1 MGDQSMGILNVFK
14 NNARLERNLERAK
27 EVQER
32 DGEFQGPD
40 GKYVAT
46 FTRVSTGEKK
56 DNEGNEVGWAVI
68 ELHVADVEGQEDF
81 SGQKLPI
88 IYFRFADNGEYT
100 TAEEE
105 QVRFFEALSQL
116 GVDTTVSDDEFD
128 DAVNEARGG
137 LVNVSVKTNPNKVSH
152 RSISVCTST
161 VWQQRARKTSR
172 TLRSPQTTLKSPK
185 TRTRKKPHS
194 SLKWLRRPTRRLQ
207 MNLTTSKHPSGW
219 DSMSNTSG
227 LPERSCGSI
236 GSRTL
241 MTTLIP
247 SHWSTKTAAS

>member
-137 LVNVSVKTNPNKVSH
+137 LVNVSVKRIPTNSH

-172 TLRSPQTTLKSPK
+172 TLRSPQTTLKS
-185 TRTRKKPHS
+185 RKQGRGRSPI
-194 SLKWLRRPTRRLQ
+194 RR
-207 MNLTTSKHPSGW
+207 
-219 DSMSNTSG
+219 
-227 LPERSCGSI
+227 
-236 GSRTL
+236 
-241 MTTLIP
+241 
-247 SHWSTKTAAS
+247 